1 MILKVFIDGHED
13 AIKVPDNIITDA
25 SDYFDM
31 MDKDMDRGYQM
42 SHRWVEKPDLYQKCQ
57 IASDHILTAMETKN
71 DKTATLM
78 AAYILNR
85 VPNAKGIQLDLSG
98 DMSEHEIII

>member
-42 SHRWVEKPDLYQKCQ
+42 SQKWVEKPDLYQKCQ
-57 IASDHILTAMETKN
+57 IASDHILTAMETHN

-85 VPNAKGIQLDLSG
+85 VPHAKEIHLDLTG
-98 DMSEHEIII
+98 DMSEHEIVA